1 MNYELSLDTR
11 VLLSGMIGIGVGV
24 AISVLVHN
32 CKSLTYMTIKRKLY
46 AKKNSFYIEG
56 SINSEIVYKLKKFML
71 MKNDTDEL
79 NIIID
84 TYGGSFSSAQIISD
98 LLSNFKG
105 QTNAYVLNNA
115 FSAGTLIALS
125 CKTLYMHKN
134 AHLSPVDVIHCDFF
148 DAVQF
153 SSIKTVIENKSKDRI
168 DDKTFL
174 LSDQAE
180 KCKDILQK
188 IFKNIIGNKYNK
200 IAADKIYEEIFS
212 GEKYIH
218 STAFSFGQLKEI
230 GLDIREITQSD
241 AKNIAYTLMPYQL
254 FLY

>member
-1 MNYELSLDTR
+1 
-11 VLLSGMIGIGVGV
+11 
-24 AISVLVHN
+24 
-32 CKSLTYMTIKRKLY
+32 
-46 AKKNSFYIEG
+46 
-56 SINSEIVYKLKKFML
+56 ML

-105 QTNAYVLNNA
+105 QSNAYVLNNA

-134 AHLSPVDVIHCDFF
+134 AHLSPVDVIHCDYF
-148 DAVQF
+148 DPVQF

-218 STAFSFGQLKEI
+218 STAFSFDQLKEV
-230 GLDIREITQSD
+230 GLDIQEMTQSD
-241 AKNIAYTLMPYQL
+241 AKNIAYTLMPYQQL
-254 FLY
+254 LY